1 MATLAT
7 ELFKTLLN
15 NLEAR
20 RIAAG
25 GELSQEEE
33 SEACA
38 ELDTLWWQLTDDEQA
53 EVEVYCQKVPTAPE
67 NLGLVDVAVTLGSH
81 EILRKQA

>member
-1 MATLAT
+1 MVTLAT

-38 ELDTLWWQLTDDEQA
+38 ELDTLWWQMSDAEQA
-53 EVEVYCQKVPTAPE
+53 EVEAHCAKTPNAPTSL
-67 NLGLVDVAVTLGSH
+67 NLVDATVPLGSH
-81 EILRKQA
+81 SLPRKQA